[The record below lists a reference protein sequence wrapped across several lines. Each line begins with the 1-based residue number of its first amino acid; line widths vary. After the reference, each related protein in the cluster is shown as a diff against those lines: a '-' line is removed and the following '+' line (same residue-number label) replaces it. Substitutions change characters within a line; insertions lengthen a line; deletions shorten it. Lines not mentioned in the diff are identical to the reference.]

1 MSFRSALAFAV
12 VCAASACSKSNEGKD
27 GAKATSP
34 ARSDPSASTETVA
47 SETAVTDDENDAADA
62 PSQVSGAF
70 LVACEPLDADIPFLA
85 PADGEKI
92 GGCTVVDKE
101 SGTAAVI
108 TPGTLKVKLAAEDG
122 TEILPEA
129 IMPPEDSKYH
139 FYVIATPERMA
150 KVKILLLEFEKAL
163 SDAMNTYS
171 DQEIFDKPGEIGGKV
186 AWETFADLV
195 NNLDLPTSP
204 LLPMPADGMHLVFA
218 SHKVY
223 APNFGGV
230 EGGDAICAELGKVVD
245 GARAWMV
252 VLSSSTVDA
261 RDRIEV
267 KGPIYNLMGE
277 VVAKD
282 AAELWGAA
290 TTRLTHAVKWTE
302 RGFDTSKD
310 IIEALGIEVSTVWSG
325 STADGKYTSEI
336 GSCSDWTSVEFEGHA
351 AAGHSDRN
359 DASWIGGSRKVS
371 CSHMGRLFCISK

>member
-1 MSFRSALAFAV
+1 MNFQSVLAFAV
-12 VCAASACSKSNEGKD
+12 FCGASACSKTNEGKD
-27 GAKATSP
+27 GAKAASP

-47 SETAVTDDENDAADA
+47 SETSIGDDENDQADA

-70 LVACEPLDADIPFLA
+70 LVGCEPLDADVPFLA
-85 PADGEKI
+85 PDEGEKV
-92 GGCTVVDKE
+92 GGCTVVDKQT
-101 SGTAAVI
+101 GKPADIA
-108 TPGTLKVKLAAEDG
+108 PGTLKIRLAAEDG

-139 FYVIATPERMA
+139 FYVIATPEQMA
-150 KVKILLLEFEKAL
+150 KLKILLLEFEKAL
-163 SDAMNTYS
+163 SDAMSTYS

-204 LLPMPADGMHLVFA
+204 LVPMPADGMHMIFA

-245 GARAWMV
+245 GARAWIAL
-252 VLSSSTVDA
+252 LSGSTVDV

-277 VVAKD
+277 VVATD
-282 AAELWGAA
+282 AAALWGAA
-290 TTRLTHAVKWTE
+290 TTQLTHSVNWTE
-302 RGFDTSKD
+302 KGFDTSKD
-310 IIEALGIEVSTVWSG
+310 IIEALDIEVSTVWTG
-325 STADGKYTSEI
+325 STADGRYTSEI
-336 GSCSDWTSVEFEGHA
+336 GSCSDWTSVAFEGHA
-351 AAGHSDRN
+351 AAGHSDRS

-371 CSHMGRLFCISK
+371 CSHMGRLLCISK